1 MKFHEMLRKKSSQIP
16 STKVGIPRYSAGIV
30 LMVKPLVGALRPC
43 ACPAGQLVGELV
55 ERLWLGSIPKCLKCL
70 TLWICLVYKHGNRKV
85 PCLVGKSL
93 NVHCRARSQN
103 YEFYLCSTIYQG
115 WWSSMPDILSISF
128 VHTRKPSQNIH
139 RHTKSWIASWSSASS
154 FLPNILLLQLEL
166 LQWQCW
172 QYWLGLELNQAWQRQ
187 WSQDISSSQHMFQSR
202 SLLLGQNLRS
212 LTSFQPACHPKH
224 SARINW
230 CRSCEN

>member
-1 MKFHEMLRKKSSQIP
+1 MHRSLESINPGTSDMFLLCFWWDSDELTAMKFHEMLRKKSSQIP
-16 STKVGIPRYSAGIV
+16 STKVGIPRYSAGTV

-93 NVHCRARSQN
+93 NVHCRARSRN
-103 YEFYLCSTIYQG
+103 HEFYLCSTIYLG

-139 RHTKSWIASWSSASS
+139 RHTKILNCQLVKCLQLLAEYSASATWAS
-154 FLPNILLLQLEL
+154 AMTMLTILTRTRIKS
-166 LQWQCW
+166 
-172 QYWLGLELNQAWQRQ
+172 GLAKTV
-187 WSQDISSSQHMFQSR
+187 ISR
-202 SLLLGQNLRS
+202 YL
-212 LTSFQPACHPKH
+212 K
-224 SARINW
+224 
-230 CRSCEN
+230 